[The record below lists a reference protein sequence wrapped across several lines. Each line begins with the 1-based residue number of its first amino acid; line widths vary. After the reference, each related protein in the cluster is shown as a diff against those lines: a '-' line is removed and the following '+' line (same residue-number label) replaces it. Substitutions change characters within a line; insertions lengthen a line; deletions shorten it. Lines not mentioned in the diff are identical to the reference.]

1 MYKLGV
7 IEKSILNSCV
17 DDLVSK
23 FCHRTGEPRLMVTGQ
38 LSTMATFFCPQGGHC
53 REVQLSYCI
62 STCVL
67 HILKKISRLSHRHRG
82 EKM

>member
-17 DDLVSK
+17 DDLVCK
-23 FCHRTGEPRLMVTGQ
+23 FCHCTGESRLMVTGQ

-53 REVQLSYCI
+53 REVQLYL
-62 STCVL
+62 TGFETEDRHGVMQVF
-67 HILKKISRLSHRHRG
+67 ILENIGSLQN
-82 EKM
+82 